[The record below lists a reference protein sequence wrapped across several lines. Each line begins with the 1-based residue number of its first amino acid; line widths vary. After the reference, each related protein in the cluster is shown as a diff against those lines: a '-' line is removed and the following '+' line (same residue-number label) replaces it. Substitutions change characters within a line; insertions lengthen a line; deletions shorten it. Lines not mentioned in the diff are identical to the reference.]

1 MKSIF
6 HDRKALTR
14 LSLFATLGLA
24 IFWGVSIYLSAH
36 GHDIGS
42 SNMQL
47 REHIELD
54 SKAPFVYKTYTGS
67 QNAQELMQALDADYN
82 ESRAKTR
89 VSISGKFTAKTT
101 RDDKGTGSKTTT
113 YSSDLTLSEIDARY
127 PRAEWLQLLLD
138 KGITIEDS
146 LEYASLLSKRY
157 TLALLEDNPDLQ
169 RSGFLDLPPTDD
181 WETYKAAYIDKL
193 VHDHTKIQKSA
204 VQIERGKKAVERAK
218 AQIEQSQEH
227 AKRAIARSKVQLER
241 AKVQLKRGAEQLERS
256 KVQIEQ
262 SQEHAKRA
270 ITRSKVQLER
280 AKVQLERGAEQL
292 KHSKVQIE
300 QSQEQVKRAITRSK
314 VQLERSIEH
323 LERAKKELTSQQLEQ
338 VQKQLGHAREQLERA
353 KKQLEHGQETL
364 EYPKEPTPPQEPAS
378 PQKPIPPQESN

>member
-127 PRAEWLQLLLD
+127 PRAEWLQMLLD
-138 KGITIEDS
+138 KGITIDDS

-193 VHDHTKIQKSA
+193 VHDHTKIQEA
-204 VQIERGKKAVERAK
+204 AGQIELGKKAVERAK
-218 AQIEQSQEH
+218 AQIEQS
-227 AKRAIARSKVQLER
+227 KER
-241 AKVQLKRGAEQLERS
+241 A
-256 KVQIEQ
+256 
-262 SQEHAKRA
+262 
-270 ITRSKVQLER
+270 
-280 AKVQLERGAEQL
+280 
-292 KHSKVQIE
+292 
-300 QSQEQVKRAITRSK
+300 KRAITRSK

-364 EYPKEPTPPQEPAS
+364 EYPKEPTPPQEP
-378 PQKPIPPQESN
+378 IPPQGSN